1 MKLRI
6 HSDSIRLRLSQADV
20 LRFKDEGSVASA
32 INFGP
37 GERLFYRLSMDG
49 RIDGPAATFK
59 AGEIDVR
66 LPMEMAVNWT
76 RSDEVGISGNQNLN
90 SDITLQILIEKDF
103 GCLNERPR
111 GEDADTYRH
120 PLADRLF

>member
-32 INFGP
+32 ISFGP
-37 GERLFYRLSMDG
+37 GETLFYRLSMDG
-49 RIDGPAATFK
+49 RIDDPAATFK

-66 LPMEMAVNWT
+66 LPTEMAVNWT
-76 RSDEVGISGNQNLN
+76 RSDEMGISGNQNLN
-90 SDITLQILIEKDF
+90 SGVTLQILIEKDF
-103 GCLNERPR
+103 GYLNKRP
-111 GEDADTYRH
+111 GGDADSYRH
-120 PLADRLF
+120 TLADRLF